1 LPHVETI
8 EGEIVNEI
16 ERSLE
21 SFYRDYIDR
30 FNSADVERFLE
41 YFARPYVSVSGE
53 RGVRVVANDPGHASG
68 FRRLMDGLK
77 ERGWV
82 RSEIVA
88 IKAWALEDNLG
99 MILSDVVRMKA
110 DNSLLE
116 EVRAC
121 YLVRRE
127 HQAWKIATISEVSPP
142 FLGPGDV
149 PRHSP

>member
-1 LPHVETI
+1 VD
-8 EGEIVNEI
+8 EI

-30 FNSADVERFLE
+30 FNTADVERFLE
-41 YFARPYVSVSGE
+41 YFARPYVSISGE
-53 RGVRVVANDPGHASG
+53 RGVRVVPNDAGHVSG
-68 FRRLMDGLK
+68 FRRVMDGLK

-88 IKAWALEDNLG
+88 IKAWALDDNLG
-99 MILSDVVRMKA
+99 MILSDVVRVRT
-110 DNSLLE
+110 DNSVLE

-127 HQAWKIATISEVSPP
+127 NQAWKIATITEVRPP
-142 FLGPGDV
+142 HLGPGNV
-149 PRHSP
+149 PRPGP

>member
-1 LPHVETI
+1 M
-8 EGEIVNEI
+8 NEI

-30 FNSADVERFLE
+30 FNSAEVERFLE
-41 YFARPYVSVSGE
+41 YFARPYISISGE
-53 RGVRVVANDPGHASG
+53 RGVRVVANDPGHVSG
-68 FRRLMDGLK
+68 FRRVMDGLK

-88 IKAWALEDNLG
+88 IRVWALDDHLG
-99 MILSDVVRMKA
+99 MILSDVVRVRA
-110 DNSLLE
+110 DNSVLE

-127 HQAWKIATISEVSPP
+127 NQEWKIATISEVRPP
-142 FLGPGDV
+142 HLGPGNV
-149 PRHSP
+149 PRPSR

>member
-1 LPHVETI
+1 
-8 EGEIVNEI
+8 VNEI

-30 FNSADVERFLE
+30 FNTADVERFLE
-41 YFARPYVSVSGE
+41 YFAQPYVSIGGE
-53 RGVRVVANDPGHASG
+53 RGVRVVANDAAHVSG
-68 FRRLMDGLK
+68 FRRVMDRLT

-88 IKAWALEDNLG
+88 IKAWALDDNLG
-99 MILSDVVRMKA
+99 MILSDVVRVRA
-110 DNSLLE
+110 DKSVLE

-127 HQAWKIATISEVSPP
+127 NQAWKIATISEIRPP
-142 FLGPGDV
+142 YLGPGNV
-149 PRHSP
+149 PRPSP